1 MASNAVFFPAKSY
14 ISSIANLGKVTFSKV
29 LIADPP
35 FLFPI
40 HFIEGKKK
48 KVKATHP
55 NVSHNL
61 KKVKRER
68 GYLN

>member
-29 LIADPP
+29 LIADPS

-40 HFIEGKKK
+40 HFIEGKK

-61 KKVKRER
+61 KKVKKER
-68 GYLN
+68 GYPN